1 MPIYNPNILLL
12 LWMVDLYQ
20 NLHVIL
26 EITGK
31 FKIKCE
37 LKRHLSPSLVGTI
50 NRSLPVTG
58 TIHMLGTSGVYVE
71 SHIESGGER
80 TRKEFK
86 KGDIAFLSV
95 GHAFC
100 FFHKDTKVGKAL
112 TPIGKILENYDE
124 LIKAESGDEV
134 SIYCDTG

>member
-1 MPIYNPNILLL
+1 MDDGGSVSKSL
-12 LWMVDLYQ
+12 
-20 NLHVIL
+20 VIL
-26 EITGK
+26 EIPGK

-50 NRSLPVTG
+50 NRSLPVSG
-58 TIHMLGTSGVYVE
+58 TVHMLGTSGVYVE

-100 FFHKDTKVGKAL
+100 FFHKDTKVGKDL
-112 TPIGKILENYDE
+112 IPIGKILDNSQE
-124 LIKAESGDEV
+124 LLKAESGDEV
-134 SIYCDTG
+134 SIYCDIG

>member
-1 MPIYNPNILLL
+1 MDDGGS
-12 LWMVDLYQ
+12 VSKSF
-20 NLHVIL
+20 VTV
-26 EITGK
+26 EIAGK

-50 NRSLPVTG
+50 NRSLPASG
-58 TIHMLGTSGVYVE
+58 TIHTLGNSGVYFE

-100 FFHKDTKVGKAL
+100 FFYKDTKVGKDL
-112 TPIGKILENYDE
+112 TPIGKMLDDPRE
-124 LIKAESGDEV
+124 LLKAESGDEV
-134 SIYCDTG
+134 SIYCDAD

>member
-1 MPIYNPNILLL
+1 MDGGS
-12 LWMVDLYQ
+12 VSKF
-20 NLHVIL
+20 HVIL

-50 NRSLPVTG
+50 IRSLPVTG

-100 FFHKDTKVGKAL
+100 FFHKDAKVGKDL
-112 TPIGKILENYDE
+112 IPIGKILDNPED
-124 LIKAESGDEV
+124 LLKTESGDEV
-134 SIYCDTG
+134 SIYCDIGW

>member
-1 MPIYNPNILLL
+1 MDGGSVSKSY
-12 LWMVDLYQ
+12 VF
-20 NLHVIL
+20 L
-26 EITGK
+26 EIQGK

-58 TIHMLGTSGVYVE
+58 TIHMLGQSGVYVE

-100 FFHKDTKVGKAL
+100 FFHKDTKVGKEL
-112 TPIGKILENYDE
+112 TPIGKILDDSQE
-124 LIKAESGDEV
+124 LLKAESGDEV
-134 SIYCDTG
+134 SIYCDAG

>member
-1 MPIYNPNILLL
+1 MDGGSVSKSY
-12 LWMVDLYQ
+12 
-20 NLHVIL
+20 VIM
-26 EITGK
+26 EVIGK

-37 LKRHLSPSLVGTI
+37 LKRHLSPSLVGII
-50 NRSLPVTG
+50 NRSLPVSG
-58 TIHMLGTSGVYVE
+58 TIHMLGNGGVYVE

-100 FFHKDTKVGKAL
+100 FFHKDTKVGKDL
-112 TPIGKILENYDE
+112 IPIGKILDNPEE
-124 LIKAESGDEV
+124 LLKSESGDEV

>member
-1 MPIYNPNILLL
+1 MDGGS
-12 LWMVDLYQ
+12 VSKSQ
-20 NLHVIL
+20 VIL
-26 EITGK
+26 EIIGK
-31 FKIKCE
+31 SKIKCE

-58 TIHMLGTSGVYVE
+58 TIHKLGTSGVYVE

-100 FFHKDTKVGKAL
+100 FFHKDAKVGKDL
-112 TPIGKILENYDE
+112 IPIGKILDNPED
-124 LIKAESGDEV
+124 LLKTESGDEV
-134 SIYCDTG
+134 SIYCDIG

>member
-1 MPIYNPNILLL
+1 MDDGGS
-12 LWMVDLYQ
+12 VSKS
-20 NLHVIL
+20 VVTL
-26 EITGK
+26 EISGK

-50 NRSLPVTG
+50 NRSLPVSG

-86 KGDIAFLSV
+86 KGEIAFLSV

-100 FFHKDTKVGKAL
+100 FFYKDVKVGKDL
-112 TPIGKILENYDE
+112 VPIGKILDDPHE
-124 LIKAESGDEV
+124 LLKAKSGDEV
-134 SIYCDTG
+134 SIYWEFDW

>member
-1 MPIYNPNILLL
+1 MDEGGS
-12 LWMVDLYQ
+12 VTKS
-20 NLHVIL
+20 VVTL
-26 EITGK
+26 EIPGK

-50 NRSLPVTG
+50 NRSLPVSG

-71 SHIESGGER
+71 SNIESGGER

-100 FFHKDTKVGKAL
+100 FFHKDTKVGKDL
-112 TPIGKILENYDE
+112 TPIGKILDDSQE
-124 LIKAESGDEV
+124 LLKAESGDEV
-134 SIYCDTG
+134 SIYCDAD

>member
-1 MPIYNPNILLL
+1 MDGGS
-12 LWMVDLYQ
+12 VSKLYI
-20 NLHVIL
+20 IL

-50 NRSLPVTG
+50 NRSLPITG

-100 FFHKDTKVGKAL
+100 FFYKDAKVGKDL
-112 TPIGKILENYDE
+112 IPIGKILDNPED
-124 LIKAESGDEV
+124 LLKTESGDEV
-134 SIYCDTG
+134 SIYCDIG

>member
-1 MPIYNPNILLL
+1 MNGGS
-12 LWMVDLYQ
+12 VSKS
-20 NLHVIL
+20 HVIL
-26 EITGK
+26 EIIGK

-58 TIHMLGTSGVYVE
+58 TIHLLGTSGVYVE

-80 TRKEFK
+80 TSKEFK

-95 GHAFC
+95 GRAIC
-100 FFHKDTKVGKAL
+100 FFHKDTKVGKDL
-112 TPIGKILENYDE
+112 IPIGKILDNYED
-124 LIKAESGDEV
+124 LLKAESGDKV
-134 SIYCDTG
+134 SIYCDIG

>member
-1 MPIYNPNILLL
+1 MDGGS
-12 LWMVDLYQ
+12 VSKS
-20 NLHVIL
+20 HVIL
-26 EITGK
+26 EIVGK

-50 NRSLPVTG
+50 IRSLPVTG
-58 TIHMLGTSGVYVE
+58 TAHLLGSSGVYVE

-80 TRKEFK
+80 TRREFK

-100 FFHKDTKVGKAL
+100 FFHKDAKVGKDL
-112 TPIGKILENYDE
+112 IPIGKILENYED
-124 LIKAESGDEV
+124 LLKAESGDEV

>member
-1 MPIYNPNILLL
+1 MDGRSVSKSY
-12 LWMVDLYQ
+12 
-20 NLHVIL
+20 VIL
-26 EITGK
+26 EIIGK

-37 LKRHLSPSLVGTI
+37 LKRHLSPSLIGMI

-58 TIHMLGTSGVYVE
+58 TIHLLGTSGVYVE

-80 TRKEFK
+80 TRRDFK

-100 FFHKDTKVGKAL
+100 FFYKNTKVGKDL
-112 TPIGKILENYDE
+112 IPIGNILDDVDE
-124 LIKAESGDEV
+124 LLNAESGDEV

>member
-1 MPIYNPNILLL
+1 MDGGS
-12 LWMVDLYQ
+12 VSKS
-20 NLHVIL
+20 HVIL
-26 EITGK
+26 EIVGK

-50 NRSLPVTG
+50 IRSLPVTG
-58 TIHMLGTSGVYVE
+58 TAHLLGSSGVYVE

-100 FFHKDTKVGKAL
+100 FFHKDTKVGKDL
-112 TPIGKILENYDE
+112 IPIGKILENYED
-124 LIKAESGDEV
+124 LLKSESGDEI

>member
-1 MPIYNPNILLL
+1 MDTGGSVSKSLV
-12 LWMVDLYQ
+12 M
-20 NLHVIL
+20 L
-26 EITGK
+26 EIPGK

-50 NRSLPVTG
+50 NRSLPVSG

-71 SHIESGGER
+71 SHIEAGGER

-100 FFHKDTKVGKAL
+100 FFHKDTKVGKEL
-112 TPIGKILENYDE
+112 TPIGKILDDTQE
-124 LIKAESGDEV
+124 LLKAESGDEV
-134 SIYCDTG
+134 SIYCDAG

>member
-1 MPIYNPNILLL
+1 M
-12 LWMVDLYQ
+12 MDGGSVSKSQ
-20 NLHVIL
+20 VIL
-26 EITGK
+26 EIIGK
-31 FKIKCE
+31 SKIKCE

-58 TIHMLGTSGVYVE
+58 TIHMFGNSGVYVE

-100 FFHKDTKVGKAL
+100 FFHKDTKVGKDL
-112 TPIGKILENYDE
+112 IPIGKILENLDE

-134 SIYCDTG
+134 TIYCDTG

>member
-1 MPIYNPNILLL
+1 MNGGSVSKSL
-12 LWMVDLYQ
+12 
-20 NLHVIL
+20 VIF

-37 LKRHLSPSLVGTI
+37 LKRHLSPTLVGTI
-50 NRSLPVTG
+50 NRSLPVIG

-100 FFHKDTKVGKAL
+100 FFHKDTKVGKDL
-112 TPIGKILENYDE
+112 IPIGKILDNADE
-124 LIKAESGDEV
+124 LLKAESGDDV

>member
-1 MPIYNPNILLL
+1 MDGGS
-12 LWMVDLYQ
+12 VSKS
-20 NLHVIL
+20 HVIL
-26 EITGK
+26 EIVGK

-50 NRSLPVTG
+50 IRSLPVTG
-58 TIHMLGTSGVYVE
+58 TAHLLGSSGVYVE

-80 TRKEFK
+80 TRREFK

-100 FFHKDTKVGKAL
+100 FFHKDAKVGKDL
-112 TPIGKILENYDE
+112 IPIGKILENYED
-124 LIKAESGDEV
+124 LLKSESGDEI

>member
-1 MPIYNPNILLL
+1 MDTGGSVSKSLV
-12 LWMVDLYQ
+12 M
-20 NLHVIL
+20 L
-26 EITGK
+26 EIPGK

-50 NRSLPVTG
+50 NRSLPVSG

-71 SHIESGGER
+71 SNIEAGGER

-100 FFHKDTKVGKAL
+100 FFYKDTKVGKEL
-112 TPIGKILENYDE
+112 TPIGKMLDDSQE
-124 LIKAESGDEV
+124 LLKAESGDEV
-134 SIYCDTG
+134 SIYCDID

>member
-1 MPIYNPNILLL
+1 MDGGS
-12 LWMVDLYQ
+12 VSKLYI
-20 NLHVIL
+20 IL
-26 EITGK
+26 EIAGK

-100 FFHKDTKVGKAL
+100 FFHKDAKVGKDL
-112 TPIGKILENYDE
+112 IPIGKILDNPED
-124 LIKAESGDEV
+124 LLKTESGDEV
-134 SIYCDTG
+134 SIYCDIG

>member
-1 MPIYNPNILLL
+1 MDGGS
-12 LWMVDLYQ
+12 VSKS
-20 NLHVIL
+20 HVIL
-26 EITGK
+26 EIVGK

-50 NRSLPVTG
+50 LRSLPVTG
-58 TIHMLGTSGVYVE
+58 TAHLLGSSGVYVE

-100 FFHKDTKVGKAL
+100 FFHKDTKVGKDL
-112 TPIGKILENYDE
+112 IPIGKILENYED
-124 LIKAESGDEV
+124 LLKAESGDEV

>member
-1 MPIYNPNILLL
+1 MNGGSVSKSLVN
-12 LWMVDLYQ
+12 V
-20 NLHVIL
+20 

-37 LKRHLSPSLVGTI
+37 FKRHLSPSLIGTI
-50 NRSLPVTG
+50 NRSLPITG
-58 TIHMLGTSGVYVE
+58 TIHMLGSSGVYVE

-80 TRKEFK
+80 TRTEFK

-100 FFHKDTKVGKAL
+100 FFHKDTKVGRDL
-112 TPIGKILENYDE
+112 IPIGKILDDPNE
-124 LIKAESGDEV
+124 LLKSNSGDKV
-134 SIYCDTG
+134 SIYCDAD

>member
-1 MPIYNPNILLL
+1 MDGGSVSKSYVFLQIK
-12 LWMVDLYQ
+12 
-20 NLHVIL
+20 
-26 EITGK
+26 GK

-80 TRKEFK
+80 TRNEFK

-100 FFHKDTKVGKAL
+100 FFHKDTKVGKDL
-112 TPIGKILENYDE
+112 VPIGKILCNTDE
-124 LIKAESGDEV
+124 LLNAESGDEV
-134 SIYCDTG
+134 TIYCDTG

>member
-1 MPIYNPNILLL
+1 MDGGSVSKSL
-12 LWMVDLYQ
+12 M
-20 NLHVIL
+20 IL

-31 FKIKCE
+31 NKIKCE

-50 NRSLPVTG
+50 IRSLPVNG
-58 TIHMLGTSGVYVE
+58 TIHKLGTSGVYVE

-100 FFHKDTKVGKAL
+100 FFYKDAKVGKDL
-112 TPIGKILENYDE
+112 IPIGKIIENSDE
-124 LIKAESGDEV
+124 LLNVNSGDEV
-134 SIYCDTG
+134 SIYCETG

>member
-1 MPIYNPNILLL
+1 MDGRSVSKSY
-12 LWMVDLYQ
+12 
-20 NLHVIL
+20 VIL
-26 EITGK
+26 EIIGK

-37 LKRHLSPSLVGTI
+37 LKRHLSPSLVGMI

-58 TIHMLGTSGVYVE
+58 TIHLLGTSGVYVE

-80 TRKEFK
+80 TRRDFK

-100 FFHKDTKVGKAL
+100 FFYKNTKVGKDL
-112 TPIGKILENYDE
+112 IPIGNMLDDVDE
-124 LIKAESGDEV
+124 LLNAESGDEV

>member
-1 MPIYNPNILLL
+1 MDGGS
-12 LWMVDLYQ
+12 VSK
-20 NLHVIL
+20 LHVIL

-86 KGDIAFLSV
+86 KGDIAFLSI

-100 FFHKDTKVGKAL
+100 FFHKDAKVGKDL
-112 TPIGKILENYDE
+112 IPIGKILDNPED
-124 LIKAESGDEV
+124 LLKTESGDEV
-134 SIYCDTG
+134 SIYCDIG

>member
-1 MPIYNPNILLL
+1 MDGGS
-12 LWMVDLYQ
+12 VSKS
-20 NLHVIL
+20 HVYL
-26 EITGK
+26 EIKGK
-31 FKIKCE
+31 FKIRCE

-80 TRKEFK
+80 TRNEFK

-100 FFHKDTKVGKAL
+100 FFHKDTKVGKDL
-112 TPIGKILENYDE
+112 VPIGKILDDSNE
-124 LIKAESGDEV
+124 LLNAKSGDEV
-134 SIYCDTG
+134 TIYCDTG

>member
-1 MPIYNPNILLL
+1 MDAGGSVSKSL
-12 LWMVDLYQ
+12 
-20 NLHVIL
+20 VIV
-26 EITGK
+26 EIIDK

-50 NRSLPVTG
+50 NRSLPVSG

-80 TRKEFK
+80 TRNEFK

-100 FFHKDTKVGKAL
+100 FFHKDTKVGKDL
-112 TPIGKILENYDE
+112 IPIGKILDNSQE
-124 LIKAESGDEV
+124 LLKAESGDEV
-134 SIYCDTG
+134 SIYCDIV

>member
-1 MPIYNPNILLL
+1 MDGGSVSNS
-12 LWMVDLYQ
+12 
-20 NLHVIL
+20 HVIL
-26 EITGK
+26 EISGK

-58 TIHMLGTSGVYVE
+58 TIHMLGSNGVYVE

-95 GHAFC
+95 GHAIC
-100 FFHKDTKVGKAL
+100 FFYTDFITHKDMSI
-112 TPIGKILENYDE
+112 IGKIVDDVKLLETV
-124 LIKAESGDEV
+124 ESGDE
-134 SIYCDTG
+134 IKLYCDSG

>member
-1 MPIYNPNILLL
+1 MDGGS
-12 LWMVDLYQ
+12 VSK
-20 NLHVIL
+20 LHVIL

-134 SIYCDTG
+134 SIYCDTGW

>member
-1 MPIYNPNILLL
+1 MDAGGSVSKSLL
-12 LWMVDLYQ
+12 V
-20 NLHVIL
+20 L
-26 EITGK
+26 EISGK

-50 NRSLPVTG
+50 NRSLPVSG

-100 FFHKDTKVGKAL
+100 FFHKDTKVGKDL
-112 TPIGKILENYDE
+112 TPFGKILDDSQE
-124 LIKAESGDEV
+124 LLKAESGDEV
-134 SIYCDTG
+134 SIYCDAD